1 MEPGPRTTV
10 REIVLQFPQA
20 AGVFESL
27 GIDYCCGG
35 KQTLDEACRQ
45 VGVTVETVRTKLQ
58 QSTIPAEMGDERW
71 TTADLS
77 ELAEHIVQKHHGFVR
92 RESRRLLEL
101 SQKVQAVHGASHP
114 ELHQIGK
121 LFGELAC
128 ELADHLLKE
137 ERLLFPLI
145 KELES
150 GGQTASYGVQFP
162 IRRMMAEHAGAG
174 ESLTGIRS
182 LSGGFEPPAD
192 ACLSFR
198 ALYHGLEAFERDL
211 HRHIHLENNILF
223 PRALV
228 LAGLSGEVESVG

>member
-101 SQKVQAVHGASHP
+101 
-114 ELHQIGK
+114 
-121 LFGELAC
+121 
-128 ELADHLLKE
+128 
-137 ERLLFPLI
+137 
-145 KELES
+145 
-150 GGQTASYGVQFP
+150 
-162 IRRMMAEHAGAG
+162 
-174 ESLTGIRS
+174 
-182 LSGGFEPPAD
+182 
-192 ACLSFR
+192 
-198 ALYHGLEAFERDL
+198 
-211 HRHIHLENNILF
+211 
-223 PRALV
+223 
-228 LAGLSGEVESVG
+228 